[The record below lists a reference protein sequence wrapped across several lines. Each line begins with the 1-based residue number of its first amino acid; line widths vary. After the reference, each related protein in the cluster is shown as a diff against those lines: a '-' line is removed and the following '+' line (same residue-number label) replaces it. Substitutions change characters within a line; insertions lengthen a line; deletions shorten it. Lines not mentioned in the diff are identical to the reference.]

1 MVRLQTNMTVAV
13 FFYFISI
20 VFKTLRFELVL
31 GKYRVGFL
39 VLLACQFV
47 ALSLGNILFAL
58 VYEVVILSLLS
69 FISKEIVFP
78 SFYSLILFRLI
89 DSAVLIVLILI
100 TYNLEF
106 SRLFILFLAVLLSV
120 LCLVLYSL
128 PEILLRAQK
137 YLIMSSSVNFG
148 ASLIILFSKCRCS
161 IKALSW
167 KKSIS
172 LEICVFLSV
181 LAWFCEWFSLYCIV
195 EDVNKTSEYMI
206 LKIVDSFTVI
216 GNEIC
221 YSSNYLDYQQSVSY
235 FLIAVALIFSIAYSV
250 KAILNKR
257 VFRK

>member
-1 MVRLQTNMTVAV
+1 MTVAV

-47 ALSLGNILFAL
+47 ALSLGNYLFAF
-58 VYEVVILSLLS
+58 VYEAVLLSLLC

-100 TYNLEF
+100 TYNSEF
-106 SRLFILFLAVLLSV
+106 PRLFILFLAVLLSV
-120 LCLVLYSL
+120 LWLVLYSL
-128 PEILLRAQK
+128 SEILLRAQK
-137 YLIMSSSVNFG
+137 YLIKSSSVNFG
-148 ASLIILFSKCRCS
+148 SRLIVLFSKCRSS

-206 LKIVDSFTVI
+206 LRIVDSFTLI
-216 GNEIC
+216 GKEIC
-221 YSSNYLDYQQSVSY
+221 YSNNYLDYQQSVSY
-235 FLIAVALIFSIAYSV
+235 FLIAVALIFTIAYSV